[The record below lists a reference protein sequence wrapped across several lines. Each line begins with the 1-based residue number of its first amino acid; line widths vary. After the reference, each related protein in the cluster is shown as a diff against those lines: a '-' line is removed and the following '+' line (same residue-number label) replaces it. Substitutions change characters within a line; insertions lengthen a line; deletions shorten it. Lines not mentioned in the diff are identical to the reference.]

1 MEIKEAME
9 KRHSVRQYLDRP
21 LEKEVVEVLNEE
33 IARCNSLS
41 GLHIQLVRDEPL
53 AFSTGI
59 FKYGVFS
66 GVKNYLVMA
75 GKKGK
80 ENEMKVGYY
89 GEHLVL
95 LAQTLGLNTCWVGL
109 TFKEI
114 KEAFTLSEGEKLYCV
129 IAIGYGAN
137 QGTPHPGKD
146 FDEYIEGRK
155 DVPEWFISGMKA
167 VMLAPTA
174 MNQRKF
180 RFSFIGNRKVKARM
194 VFSLIGSSYLD
205 IDLGIVRYHF
215 EIGAGK
221 ENFEWAE

>member
-1 MEIKEAME
+1 MTLLEAIRA
-9 KRHSVRQYLDRP
+9 RHSVRRYKADP
-21 LEKEVVEVLNEE
+21 IPDE
-33 IARCNSLS
+33 ILS
-41 GLHIQLVRDEPL
+41 ALRERISEINRETGLHIQLVTDEPK
-53 AFSTGI
+53 AFNGPMA
-59 FKYGVFS
+59 YGSFS

-75 GKKGK
+75 GNKGK
-80 ENEMKVGYY
+80 ENEMTVGYY

-146 FDEYIEGRK
+146 FDEHIEGRK

-180 RFSFIGNRKVKARM
+180 RFSFIGDRKVKART

-215 EIGAGK
+215 ETGAGK